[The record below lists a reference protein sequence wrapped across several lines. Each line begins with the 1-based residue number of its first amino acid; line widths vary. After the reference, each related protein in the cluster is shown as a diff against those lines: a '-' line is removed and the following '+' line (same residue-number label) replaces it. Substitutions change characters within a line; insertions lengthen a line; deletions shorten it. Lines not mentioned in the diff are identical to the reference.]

1 MITFGTKQGG
11 KKPLVSGKKQCVFPS
26 PRIRARN
33 RNVCVGASGFTCMP
47 WNIPAGLVCLKL
59 SKKMV
64 RILKEKDKRRKVVT
78 LGNLGD
84 LFLTALYY
92 WQFPAVV
99 ICIHLLRIAELLSL
113 L

>member
-26 PRIRARN
+26 PRIHARN
-33 RNVCVGASGFTCMP
+33 RNVCIGASGFTCMP

-64 RILKEKDKRRKVVT
+64 RILKEKYKRRKEVT

-84 LFLTALYY
+84 LFLTALY
-92 WQFPAVV
+92 
-99 ICIHLLRIAELLSL
+99 
-113 L
+113 